1 MCRHHVANRNPTIG
15 THLGDQVFNY
25 WRSVLAISEL
35 RSINQDAGLY
45 AQCACTAGYRRHR
58 GEKRQDAAELSILQ
72 GTEYLLNHAVDSVR
86 CMSEGR
92 AMTKSF
98 QMVIGPVL
106 RQRSHALSVGRR
118 RLYIFTKSKYVN
130 GHR

>member
-1 MCRHHVANRNPTIG
+1 MQGYTLNAPAP
-15 THLGDQVFNY
+15 QVIDGIE
-25 WRSVLAISEL
+25 V
-35 RSINQDAGLY
+35 
-45 AQCACTAGYRRHR
+45 RR
-58 GEKRQDAAELSILQ
+58 GQDAAELSILQ

-92 AMTKSF
+92 AIAESF